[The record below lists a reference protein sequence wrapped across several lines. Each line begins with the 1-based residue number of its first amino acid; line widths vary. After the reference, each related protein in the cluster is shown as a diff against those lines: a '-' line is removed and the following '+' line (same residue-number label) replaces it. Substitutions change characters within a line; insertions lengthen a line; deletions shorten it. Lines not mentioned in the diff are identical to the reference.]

1 MKVLALRRPDACS
14 RCSRPLAAG
23 PKAAWDAVERRTY
36 CLSCQT
42 DPNPPTDPRPLTPT
56 AAVKVTLE
64 QQVSGGV
71 SAQREHDKR
80 SARREQQ
87 IRQQHPRLGG
97 LLLALSKE
105 PTSTRVWAQGAAG
118 ERAVAAKLDA
128 LVGDHVAALHDR
140 RLRRPDGTL
149 SKANINHIAVTPS
162 GVWVIDAKTHQGSL
176 EVRRSGGL
184 FSPRVETLYINGRD
198 QTRLIRPTNRDRAAF
213 NEVMTSAVPVD
224 YDGLAEAKAKMAL
237 SGRRLRRLCPGNLD
251 QADCVGTGEKHR
263 KSQRSPL
270 RPHRPSC
277 HTLALPLA
285 LAVGCA
291 RWQTLDKTAAAPQ

>member
-1 MKVLALRRPDACS
+1 MKVLALRRPDVCS
-14 RCSRPLAAG
+14 RCARPLPAG
-23 PKAAWDAVERRTY
+23 TKAAWDEVERRTY

-42 DPNPPTDPRPLTPT
+42 DPSTPPVPRPLTPT
-56 AAVKVTLE
+56 AAVEVTLL

-71 SAQREHDKR
+71 SAQREYDKR

-97 LLLALSKE
+97 LLLAVSKE

-140 RLRRPDGTL
+140 RLRRLDGTL
-149 SKANINHIAVTPS
+149 SKANIDHIAVTPS

-184 FSPRVETLYINGRD
+184 FSPRVEALYINGRD
-198 QTRLIRPTNRDRAAF
+198 QTRLVHGLLKQVDAVRRELSTVAA
-213 NEVMTSAVPVD
+213 SIAVKGALCFVGTELPWFGSSSIADVPLLGRR
-224 YDGLAEAKAKMAL
+224 GLAKLLLRPGDFDANEREAVAAY
-237 SGRRLRRLCPGNLD
+237 LD
-251 QADCVGTGEKHR
+251 QR
-263 KSQRSPL
+263 FP
-270 RPHRPSC
+270 P
-277 HTLALPLA
+277 
-285 LAVGCA
+285 
-291 RWQTLDKTAAAPQ
+291 AA

>member
-14 RCSRPLAAG
+14 RCATPLAAG
-23 PKAAWDAVERRTY
+23 TKAAWDAVERRTY
-36 CLSCQT
+36 CLSCRT
-42 DPNPPTDPRPLTPT
+42 GPNPPTDPRPLTRT
-56 AAVKVTLE
+56 AAVEVTLE

-71 SAQREHDKR
+71 SAQREYDKR

-87 IRQQHPRLGG
+87 IRQHHPRLGG

-128 LVGDHVAALHDR
+128 LVGDHVVALHDR

-149 SKANINHIAVTPS
+149 SKANIDHIAVTPS

-184 FSPRVETLYINGRD
+184 FSPRVEALYINGRD
-198 QTRLIRPTNRDRAAF
+198 QTRLVHGLLKQVD
-213 NEVMTSAVPVD
+213 AVRRELSTVEASIAVQGALCFVGTELPWFGSSSIADVPLLGRR
-224 YDGLAEAKAKMAL
+224 GLAKLLLRPGDVDTNDREAVAVF
-237 SGRRLRRLCPGNLD
+237 LD
-251 QADCVGTGEKHR
+251 QR
-263 KSQRSPL
+263 FP
-270 RPHRPSC
+270 P
-277 HTLALPLA
+277 
-285 LAVGCA
+285 
-291 RWQTLDKTAAAPQ
+291 AA

>member
-14 RCSRPLAAG
+14 RCAKPLAAG
-23 PKAAWDAVERRTY
+23 TKASWDAVERRTY

-42 DPNPPTDPRPLTPT
+42 DPQTSTDPRLLTPT
-56 AAVKVTLE
+56 AAVEVPLE
-64 QQVSGGV
+64 RQVSGGV

-87 IRQQHPRLGG
+87 IRQQHPRLGR

-140 RLRRPDGTL
+140 RLRRLDGTL
-149 SKANINHIAVTPS
+149 SKANIDHIAVTPS

-184 FSPRVETLYINGRD
+184 LSPRVEALYINGRD
-198 QTRLIRPTNRDRAAF
+198 QTRLVHGLLKQVDAVRRELSTVEASIPVQGVLCFVGTELPWFGSSSIADVPLVGRRGLAKLLLRPGDVDTRDREAVAAF
-213 NEVMTSAVPVD
+213 
-224 YDGLAEAKAKMAL
+224 
-237 SGRRLRRLCPGNLD
+237 LD
-251 QADCVGTGEKHR
+251 QR
-263 KSQRSPL
+263 FP
-270 RPHRPSC
+270 P
-277 HTLALPLA
+277 
-285 LAVGCA
+285 
-291 RWQTLDKTAAAPQ
+291 AA

>member
-1 MKVLALRRPDACS
+1 MALRRPDVCS
-14 RCSRPLAAG
+14 RCAQPLAAG
-23 PKAAWDAVERRTY
+23 TKAAWDAVERRTY

-42 DPNPPTDPRPLTPT
+42 DPNPPTDPRPPTRT
-56 AAVKVTLE
+56 AAVEVTLE
-64 QQVSGGV
+64 QQVGGGV
-71 SAQREHDKR
+71 SAQREYDKR

-97 LLLALSKE
+97 LLLALSNE

-149 SKANINHIAVTPS
+149 SKANIDHIAVTPS

-184 FSPRVETLYINGRD
+184 FSPRVEALYINGRD
-198 QTRLIRPTNRDRAAF
+198 QTRLVHGLLKQVDAVRRELSTVEASIAVQGALCFVGTELPWFGSSSITDVPLVGRRGLAKLLLRPGDVDTSDRDAVAAF
-213 NEVMTSAVPVD
+213 
-224 YDGLAEAKAKMAL
+224 
-237 SGRRLRRLCPGNLD
+237 LD
-251 QADCVGTGEKHR
+251 QR
-263 KSQRSPL
+263 FP
-270 RPHRPSC
+270 P
-277 HTLALPLA
+277 
-285 LAVGCA
+285 
-291 RWQTLDKTAAAPQ
+291 AA